1 MSFGFWLEWAR
12 RFRAQ
17 LFLIAALTM
26 LSSIATLAVPW
37 LAAQVLSAVI
47 EGEADQALPVDLTR
61 TLSVLVTVLITLTA
75 LTITATFASQMA
87 STRILTE
94 LRKRIYA
101 HVQMLPLAFHDDS
114 RKGDVLALTSYEVSN
129 LSDFLA
135 ETIANAPAMVL
146 TALGAIVI
154 LFWIDPA
161 MALIVPLLVPAFYIM
176 TKLAGRRLRA
186 ISGKVRAAE
195 VELIAVAERDLEM
208 LPAIKAFATE
218 AQRRAEFDA
227 AAERSRD
234 LAVDQARLNAVI
246 GPLVTLVAALAAIAV
261 LVISSG
267 QLSGEQSS
275 PSELFAFLLYAA
287 LLTRP
292 VGGLANMYGAYQM
305 ARGTLARL
313 EAVLALKAEPG
324 YQTGRKIDRA
334 EGAIKFEKVDF
345 AYTDRPPVFERL
357 ELAIAAGET
366 IALTGGNGVG
376 KSTLIRLL
384 LRYYEPNSGVISL
397 DGCDIA
403 QLDLQE
409 LRRQFGYV
417 PQRPLLFNGT
427 LRDNVVFGQEI
438 QADDNATLRAL
449 ELAQASSFVE
459 RLPQGLDTEIG
470 DNGVRLSG
478 GQQQRIALARA
489 LYRDPP
495 IYILDEATSMFD
507 LESEASFVET
517 CVESLKGRTVLIIT
531 HRPASLALADR
542 IVEITPD
549 GVRAKTA

>member
-12 RFRAQ
+12 RFRTQ

-75 LTITATFASQMA
+75 LTITATFVSQMA

-176 TKLAGRRLRA
+176 TKLAGRRLRT

-234 LAVDQARLNAVI
+234 LAVDQARLNALI

-267 QLSGEQSS
+267 QLSGQQTSS
-275 PSELFAFLLYAA
+275 SELFAFLLYAA

-376 KSTLIRLL
+376 NSTLIRLL

-403 QLDLQE
+403 QMDLQD

-517 CVESLKGRTVLIIT
+517 CIESLKDRTVLIIT

-542 IVEITPD
+542 IVEITRN
-549 GVRAKTA
+549 GVRDKTA